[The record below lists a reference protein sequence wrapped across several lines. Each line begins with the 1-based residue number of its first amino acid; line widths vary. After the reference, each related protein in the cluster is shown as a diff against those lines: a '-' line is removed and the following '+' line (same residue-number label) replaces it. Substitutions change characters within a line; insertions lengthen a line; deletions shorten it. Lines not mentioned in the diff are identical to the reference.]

1 MLVFTSSTEDSL
13 EMGYSIEKGK
23 IMISE
28 QQKPVDSGF
37 GAKSEPK
44 EVLKGIDLNGKV
56 AMVTG
61 GYSGIGLET
70 ARGLKEAGARVI
82 VPARR
87 TYVAKKELSGIVEE
101 ENIMEMDLAD
111 PISVNH
117 FVNEYKNTG
126 SSLDILINNAA
137 VMACP
142 QMPTKEGW
150 DLQFAV
156 NHIGHF
162 ILTKGLLPIMMK
174 SSEARIVTLSSTGHK
189 LSGIQW
195 EDVHFDE
202 SYDKWKAY
210 GQSKTAASL
219 LAVEISNKMKNEG
232 IKTYS
237 VHPGGIFTPLQRH
250 LEKEEMIALGWLG
263 EDGELSEM
271 AAANFKSTTQG
282 AATSLWCAT
291 SPMLNN
297 VSGVYCENC
306 DVAVRQEDGP
316 SARYVGVADWAVDT
330 DEASKLWEL
339 TEHTL
344 SSLS

>member
-1 MLVFTSSTEDSL
+1 
-13 EMGYSIEKGK
+13 
-23 IMISE
+23 
-28 QQKPVDSGF
+28 
-37 GAKSEPK
+37 
-44 EVLKGIDLNGKV
+44 
-56 AMVTG
+56 MVTG

-70 ARGLKEAGARVI
+70 TRALKEAGARVI

-87 TYVAKKELSGIVEE
+87 KDVAKSALSGIVESE
-101 ENIMEMDLAD
+101 DILNLDLAD
-111 PISVNH
+111 PSSAQS
-117 FVNEYKNTG
+117 FVNEFVDSG
-126 SSLDILINNAA
+126 MSLDILINNAA

-162 ILTKGLLPIMMK
+162 IITKGLLPTM
-174 SSEARIVTLSSTGHK
+174 SSSGSRIVTLSSTGHK

-195 EDVHFDE
+195 EDVHFEE

-219 LAVEISNKMKNEG
+219 LAVEISERMKDEG

-271 AAANFKSTTQG
+271 AAANFKSPTQG
-282 AATSLWCAT
+282 ASTSLWCAT
-291 SPMLNN
+291 SPMLEE

-316 SARYVGVADWAVDT
+316 MARYIGVADWAVDT
-330 DEASKLWEL
+330 DEAAKLWDL

-344 SSLS
+344 SSLN

>member
-1 MLVFTSSTEDSL
+1 
-13 EMGYSIEKGK
+13 
-23 IMISE
+23 MISE
-28 QQKPVDSGF
+28 QQKPVNSGF
-37 GAKSEPK
+37 GAKTEPS
-44 EVLKGIDLNGKV
+44 EVLKEVDLNGKV

-70 ARGLKEAGARVI
+70 VRGLKDSGARVI

-87 TYVAKKELSGIVEE
+87 TDVARSELAGIVE
-101 ENIMEMDLAD
+101 NGDILEMDLAD
-111 PISVNH
+111 PSSVTR
-117 FVNEYKNTG
+117 FINEFNASGT
-126 SSLDILINNAA
+126 SLDILVNNAA

-142 QMPTKEGW
+142 QMPTKKGW

-162 ILTKGLLPIMMK
+162 ILTKGLLNVISQSAEP
-174 SSEARIVTLSSTGHK
+174 RIVTLSSTGHK

-195 EDVHFDE
+195 EDIHFEE

-219 LAVEISNKMKNEG
+219 LAIEVSARMKDEG

-250 LEKEEMIALGWLG
+250 LEKEEMIALGWLR

-271 AAANFKSTTQG
+271 AAANFKSATQG
-282 AATSLWCAT
+282 ASTSLWCAT
-291 SPMLNN
+291 SPMLDD

-316 SARYVGVADWAVDT
+316 MARYVGVADWAIDT

-339 TEHTL
+339 TEHML

>member
-1 MLVFTSSTEDSL
+1 
-13 EMGYSIEKGK
+13 
-23 IMISE
+23 MISE
-28 QQKPVDSGF
+28 LQKPVNSGF
-37 GAKSEPK
+37 DAKSEPS
-44 EVLKGIDLNGKV
+44 EILEDVDLSGKV

-70 ARGLKEAGARVI
+70 SRALKEAGARVI

-87 TYVAKKELSGIVEE
+87 TEIAKSELNGLIGDEDIFE
-101 ENIMEMDLAD
+101 LDLAN
-111 PISVNH
+111 PVSVYK
-117 FVNEYKNTG
+117 FVG
-126 SSLDILINNAA
+126 SFVESNIPLDILINNAA

-162 ILTKGLLPIMMK
+162 ILTKGLLPSMIK
-174 SSEARIVTLSSTGHK
+174 SSEARLVTLSSTGHK

-195 EDVHFDE
+195 EDVHFE
-202 SYDKWKAY
+202 NTYDKWKAY

-219 LAVEISNKMKNEG
+219 LAVEVGNRMRDEG

-271 AAANFKSTTQG
+271 AAANFKSPSQG
-282 AATSLWCAT
+282 AGTSLWAAT
-291 SPMLNN
+291 SPMLND

-306 DVAVRQEDGP
+306 DVAARQEDGP
-316 SARYVGVADWAVDT
+316 MARYIGVADWAVDT
-330 DEASKLWEL
+330 DEASKLWDL

-344 SSLS
+344 ESLS

>member
-1 MLVFTSSTEDSL
+1 
-13 EMGYSIEKGK
+13 
-23 IMISE
+23 MISE
-28 QQKPVDSGF
+28 LQKPVNSRFD
-37 GAKSEPK
+37 AKSEPS
-44 EVLKGIDLNGKV
+44 EILEGIDLSGKV

-70 ARGLKEAGARVI
+70 SRALKGAGARVI

-87 TYVAKKELSGIVEE
+87 TEVAKSELNGVIGDEDIFE
-101 ENIMEMDLAD
+101 LDLAN
-111 PISVNH
+111 PAAVYK
-117 FVNEYKNTG
+117 FVEGFVG
-126 SSLDILINNAA
+126 SDIPLDILINNAA

-162 ILTKGLLPIMMK
+162 ILTKGLLPSMVK
-174 SSEARIVTLSSTGHK
+174 SSDARLVTLSSTGHK

-195 EDVHFDE
+195 EDVHFE
-202 SYDKWKAY
+202 NSYDKWKAY

-219 LAVEISNKMKNEG
+219 LAVEVGNRMRDEG

-263 EDGELSEM
+263 EDGELSEI
-271 AAANFKSTTQG
+271 AAANFNSPAQG
-282 AATSLWCAT
+282 AGTSLWAAT
-291 SPMLNN
+291 SPMLND

-306 DVAVRQEDGP
+306 DVAARQEDGP
-316 SARYVGVADWAVDT
+316 MARYIGVADWAVDT
-330 DEASKLWEL
+330 DEASKLWDL

-344 SSLS
+344 ESLS

>member
-1 MLVFTSSTEDSL
+1 
-13 EMGYSIEKGK
+13 
-23 IMISE
+23 
-28 QQKPVDSGF
+28 
-37 GAKSEPK
+37 
-44 EVLKGIDLNGKV
+44 VLKDIDLGGKV

-70 ARGLKEAGARVI
+70 TRALKEAGARVL

-87 TYVAKKELSGIVEE
+87 KDVAASELSGIVDSED
-101 ENIMEMDLAD
+101 ILDLDLAD
-111 PISVNH
+111 PSSAQS
-117 FVNEYKNTG
+117 FVDG
-126 SSLDILINNAA
+126 FIDSGMSLDILINNAA

-162 ILTKGLLPIMMK
+162 MITKGLLPALMK

-195 EDVHFDE
+195 DDVHFE
-202 SYDKWKAY
+202 NSYDKWKAY

-219 LAVEISNKMKNEG
+219 LAVEISERMKDEN

-271 AAANFKSTTQG
+271 AAANFKSPTQG
-282 AATSLWCAT
+282 ASTSLWCAT
-291 SPMLNN
+291 SPMLDA

-316 SARYVGVADWAVDT
+316 MARYVGVADWAVDT
-330 DEASKLWEL
+330 DEASKLWDL
-339 TEHTL
+339 TEHAL
-344 SSLS
+344 SALN

>member
-1 MLVFTSSTEDSL
+1 
-13 EMGYSIEKGK
+13 
-23 IMISE
+23 MISE

-37 GAKSEPK
+37 GAKSEPT
-44 EVLKGIDLNGKV
+44 EVLKDIDLEGKV

-70 ARGLKEAGARVI
+70 TRALKEAGARVL

-87 TYVAKKELSGIVEE
+87 KDVATSELFGIVDSED
-101 ENIMEMDLAD
+101 ILDLDLAD
-111 PISVNH
+111 PSSAQS
-117 FVNEYKNTG
+117 FVDGFIG
-126 SSLDILINNAA
+126 SGMSLDILINNAA

-162 ILTKGLLPIMMK
+162 MITKGLLPALMK

-195 EDVHFDE
+195 DDVHFE
-202 SYDKWKAY
+202 NSYDKWKAY

-219 LAVEISNKMKNEG
+219 LAVEISERMKDEN

-271 AAANFKSTTQG
+271 AAANFKSPTQG
-282 AATSLWCAT
+282 ASTSLWCAT
-291 SPMLNN
+291 SPMLDA

-316 SARYVGVADWAVDT
+316 MARYVGVADWAVDT
-330 DEASKLWEL
+330 DEASKLWDL
-339 TEHTL
+339 TEHAL
-344 SSLS
+344 SALN

>member
-1 MLVFTSSTEDSL
+1 
-13 EMGYSIEKGK
+13 
-23 IMISE
+23 MISE

-37 GAKSEPK
+37 GAKSEPT
-44 EVLKGIDLNGKV
+44 EVLKDIDLEGKV

-70 ARGLKEAGARVI
+70 TRALKEAGARVI

-87 TYVAKKELSGIVEE
+87 KDVAKSALSGIVESE
-101 ENIMEMDLAD
+101 DILNLDLAD
-111 PISVNH
+111 PSSAQS
-117 FVNEYKNTG
+117 FVNEFVDSG
-126 SSLDILINNAA
+126 MSLDILINNAA

-162 ILTKGLLPIMMK
+162 IITKGLLPTM
-174 SSEARIVTLSSTGHK
+174 SSSGSRIVTLSSTGHK

-195 EDVHFDE
+195 EDVHFE
-202 SYDKWKAY
+202 GSYDKWKAY

-219 LAVEISNKMKNEG
+219 LAIEISERMKDEG

-271 AAANFKSTTQG
+271 AAANFKSPTQG
-282 AATSLWCAT
+282 ASTSLWCAT
-291 SPMLNN
+291 SPMLEE

-316 SARYVGVADWAVDT
+316 MARYIGVADWAVDT
-330 DEASKLWEL
+330 DEAAKLWDL

-344 SSLS
+344 SSLN

>member
-1 MLVFTSSTEDSL
+1 
-13 EMGYSIEKGK
+13 
-23 IMISE
+23 MISE

-37 GAKSEPK
+37 GAKSEPE
-44 EVLKGIDLNGKV
+44 EVLKDIDLGGKI

-70 ARGLKEAGARVI
+70 TRALKEAGARVI

-87 TYVAKKELSGIVEE
+87 KDVAKSALSGIVESE
-101 ENIMEMDLAD
+101 DSLNLDLAD
-111 PISVNH
+111 PSSAQS
-117 FVNEYKNTG
+117 FVNEFVDSG
-126 SSLDILINNAA
+126 MSLDILINNAA

-162 ILTKGLLPIMMK
+162 IITKGLLPTM
-174 SSEARIVTLSSTGHK
+174 SSSGSRIVTLSSTGHK

-195 EDVHFDE
+195 EDVHFE
-202 SYDKWKAY
+202 GSYDKWKAY

-219 LAVEISNKMKNEG
+219 LAVEISERMKDEG

-271 AAANFKSTTQG
+271 AAANFKSPTQG
-282 AATSLWCAT
+282 ASTSLWCAT
-291 SPMLNN
+291 SPMLEE

-316 SARYVGVADWAVDT
+316 MARYIGVADWAVDT
-330 DEASKLWEL
+330 DEAAKLWDL

-344 SSLS
+344 SSLN

>member
-1 MLVFTSSTEDSL
+1 
-13 EMGYSIEKGK
+13 
-23 IMISE
+23 MISE

-37 GAKSEPK
+37 GAKSEPA
-44 EVLKGIDLNGKV
+44 EVLKDIDLEGKV
-56 AMVTG
+56 AIVTG

-70 ARGLKEAGARVI
+70 TRALKEAGARVI

-87 TYVAKKELSGIVEE
+87 KDVAKSALSGIVESE
-101 ENIMEMDLAD
+101 DILNLDLAD
-111 PISVNH
+111 PSSAQS
-117 FVNEYKNTG
+117 FVNEFVDSG
-126 SSLDILINNAA
+126 LSLDILINNAA

-162 ILTKGLLPIMMK
+162 IITKGLLPTM
-174 SSEARIVTLSSTGHK
+174 SSSGSRIVTLSSTGHK

-195 EDVHFDE
+195 EDVHFEE

-219 LAVEISNKMKNEG
+219 LAVEISERMKDEG

-271 AAANFKSTTQG
+271 AAANFKSPTQG
-282 AATSLWCAT
+282 ASTSLWCAT
-291 SPMLNN
+291 SPMLEE

-316 SARYVGVADWAVDT
+316 MARYIGVADWAVDT
-330 DEASKLWEL
+330 DEAAKLWDL

-344 SSLS
+344 SSLN

>member
-1 MLVFTSSTEDSL
+1 
-13 EMGYSIEKGK
+13 
-23 IMISE
+23 MISE

-37 GAKSEPK
+37 GAKSEPE
-44 EVLKGIDLNGKV
+44 EVLKDIDLGGKI

-70 ARGLKEAGARVI
+70 TRALKEAGARVI

-87 TYVAKKELSGIVEE
+87 KDVAKSALSGIVESE
-101 ENIMEMDLAD
+101 DILNLDLAD
-111 PISVNH
+111 PSSAQS
-117 FVNEYKNTG
+117 FVNEFVDSG
-126 SSLDILINNAA
+126 MSLDILINNAA

-162 ILTKGLLPIMMK
+162 IITKGLLPAM
-174 SSEARIVTLSSTGHK
+174 SSSGSRIVTLSSTGHK

-195 EDVHFDE
+195 EDVHFEE

-219 LAVEISNKMKNEG
+219 LAVEISERMKDEG

-271 AAANFKSTTQG
+271 AAANFKSPTQG
-282 AATSLWCAT
+282 ASTSLWCAT
-291 SPMLNN
+291 SPMLEE

-316 SARYVGVADWAVDT
+316 MARYIGVADWAVDT
-330 DEASKLWEL
+330 DEAAKLWDL

-344 SSLS
+344 SSLN

>member
-1 MLVFTSSTEDSL
+1 
-13 EMGYSIEKGK
+13 
-23 IMISE
+23 MISE

-37 GAKSEPK
+37 GAKSEPA
-44 EVLKGIDLNGKV
+44 EVLKDIDLEGKV

-70 ARGLKEAGARVI
+70 TRALKEAGARVI

-87 TYVAKKELSGIVEE
+87 KDVAKSALSGIVQSEDIL
-101 ENIMEMDLAD
+101 NLDLAD
-111 PISVNH
+111 PSSAQS
-117 FVNEYKNTG
+117 FVNEFVDSG
-126 SSLDILINNAA
+126 MSLDILINNAA

-162 ILTKGLLPIMMK
+162 IITKGLLPTM
-174 SSEARIVTLSSTGHK
+174 SSSGSRIVTLSSTGHK

-195 EDVHFDE
+195 EDVHFEE

-219 LAVEISNKMKNEG
+219 LAVEISERMKDEG

-271 AAANFKSTTQG
+271 AAANFKSPTQG
-282 AATSLWCAT
+282 SSTSLWCAT
-291 SPMLNN
+291 SPMLEE

-316 SARYVGVADWAVDT
+316 MARYIGVADWAVDT
-330 DEASKLWEL
+330 DEAAKLWDL

-344 SSLS
+344 SSLN

>member
-1 MLVFTSSTEDSL
+1 
-13 EMGYSIEKGK
+13 
-23 IMISE
+23 MISE

-37 GAKSEPK
+37 GAKSEPT
-44 EVLKGIDLNGKV
+44 EVLKDIDLEGKV

-70 ARGLKEAGARVI
+70 TRALKEAGARVI

-87 TYVAKKELSGIVEE
+87 KDVAKSALSGIVESE
-101 ENIMEMDLAD
+101 DILNLDLAD
-111 PISVNH
+111 PSSAQS
-117 FVNEYKNTG
+117 FVNEFVDSG
-126 SSLDILINNAA
+126 LSLDILINNAA

-162 ILTKGLLPIMMK
+162 IITKGLLPTM
-174 SSEARIVTLSSTGHK
+174 SSSGSRIVTLSSTGHK

-195 EDVHFDE
+195 EDVHFEE

-219 LAVEISNKMKNEG
+219 LAVEISERMKDEG

-271 AAANFKSTTQG
+271 AAANFKSPTQG
-282 AATSLWCAT
+282 ASTSLWCAT
-291 SPMLNN
+291 SPMLEE

-316 SARYVGVADWAVDT
+316 MARYIGVADWAVDT
-330 DEASKLWEL
+330 DEAAKLWDF

-344 SSLS
+344 SSLN

>member
-1 MLVFTSSTEDSL
+1 
-13 EMGYSIEKGK
+13 
-23 IMISE
+23 MISE

-37 GAKSEPK
+37 GAKSEPE
-44 EVLKGIDLNGKV
+44 EVLKDIDLGGKI

-70 ARGLKEAGARVI
+70 TRALKEAGARVI

-87 TYVAKKELSGIVEE
+87 KDVAKSALSGIVESE
-101 ENIMEMDLAD
+101 DILNLDLAD
-111 PISVNH
+111 PSSAQS
-117 FVNEYKNTG
+117 FVNEFVDSG
-126 SSLDILINNAA
+126 MSLDILINNAA

-162 ILTKGLLPIMMK
+162 IITKGLLPTM
-174 SSEARIVTLSSTGHK
+174 SSSGSRIVTLSSTGHK

-195 EDVHFDE
+195 EDVHFEE

-219 LAVEISNKMKNEG
+219 LAVEISERMKDEG

-271 AAANFKSTTQG
+271 AAANFKSPTQG
-282 AATSLWCAT
+282 ASTSLWCAT
-291 SPMLNN
+291 SPMLEE

-316 SARYVGVADWAVDT
+316 MARYIGVADWAVDT
-330 DEASKLWEL
+330 DEAAKLWDL

-344 SSLS
+344 SSLN

>member
-1 MLVFTSSTEDSL
+1 
-13 EMGYSIEKGK
+13 
-23 IMISE
+23 MISE
-28 QQKPVDSGF
+28 LQKPVNSDF
-37 GAKSEPK
+37 GAKSEPS
-44 EVLKGIDLNGKV
+44 EVLEGIDLNGKV

-61 GYSGIGLET
+61 GYSGIGIET
-70 ARGLKEAGARVI
+70 VRGLKDAGAKVI

-87 TYVAKKELSGIVEE
+87 TDVAKSELSGIVEE
-101 ENIMEMDLAD
+101 KNIVEMDLAN
-111 PISVNH
+111 PASVSR
-117 FVNEYKNTG
+117 FVNEFQDSETP
-126 SSLDILINNAA
+126 LDILINNAA

-142 QMPTKEGW
+142 KMPTKEGW

-162 ILTKGLLPIMMK
+162 VLTKGLLNTMSK
-174 SSEARIVTLSSTGHK
+174 SLGARIVTLSSTGHK

-195 EDVHFDE
+195 DDVHFEE

-219 LAVEISNKMKNEG
+219 LAVEISNRAKDKG
-232 IKTYS
+232 IKAYS

-250 LEKEEMIALGWLG
+250 LEQEEMIALGWLG

-291 SPMLNN
+291 SPLLDD

-306 DVAVRQEDGP
+306 DVAARQEDGP
-316 SARYVGVADWAVDT
+316 MARYVGVADWAVDT
-330 DEASKLWEL
+330 DDASKLWDL
-339 TEHTL
+339 TEHIL
-344 SSLS
+344 SF

>member
-1 MLVFTSSTEDSL
+1 MLRFLIFTSLLFASL
-13 EMGYSIEKGK
+13 
-23 IMISE
+23 IMATDNS
-28 QQKPVDSGF
+28 K
-37 GAKSEPK
+37 K
-44 EVLKGIDLNGKV
+44 EVILLHTNDIESVYEPIPALWRDDMDFIGGISHLDTLIRN
-56 AMVTG
+56 T
-61 GYSGIGLET
+61 
-70 ARGLKEAGARVI
+70 R
-82 VPARR
+82 
-87 TYVAKKELSGIVEE
+87 EE
-101 ENIMEMDLAD
+101 EAITFTVDDGDILEMDLAD
-111 PISVNH
+111 PASVTR
-117 FVNEYKNTG
+117 FVNEFQDSET
-126 SSLDILINNAA
+126 SLDILINNAA

-162 ILTKGLLPIMMK
+162 ILTKGLLSVMAK
-174 SSEARIVTLSSTGHK
+174 SPEARIVTLSSTGHK

-195 EDVHFDE
+195 EDIHFEE

-219 LAVEISNKMKNEG
+219 LAVEIANKMKDEG

-271 AAANFKSTTQG
+271 AAANFKSPTQG
-282 AATSLWCAT
+282 ATTSLWCAT
-291 SPMLNN
+291 SPMLDD

-316 SARYVGVADWAVDT
+316 MARYVGVADWAVDT

>member
-1 MLVFTSSTEDSL
+1 
-13 EMGYSIEKGK
+13 
-23 IMISE
+23 MISE

-37 GAKSEPK
+37 GAKSEPE
-44 EVLKGIDLNGKV
+44 EVLKDIDLGGKI

-70 ARGLKEAGARVI
+70 TRALKEAGARVI

-87 TYVAKKELSGIVEE
+87 KDVAKSALSGIVESE
-101 ENIMEMDLAD
+101 DILNLDLAD
-111 PISVNH
+111 PSSAQS
-117 FVNEYKNTG
+117 FVNEFVDSG
-126 SSLDILINNAA
+126 MSLDILINNAA

-162 ILTKGLLPIMMK
+162 IITKGLLPAM
-174 SSEARIVTLSSTGHK
+174 SSSGSRIVTLSSTGHK

-195 EDVHFDE
+195 EDVHFEE

-219 LAVEISNKMKNEG
+219 LAIEISERMKDEG

-271 AAANFKSTTQG
+271 AAANFKSPTQG
-282 AATSLWCAT
+282 ASTSLWCAT
-291 SPMLNN
+291 SPMLEE

-316 SARYVGVADWAVDT
+316 MARYIGVADWAVDT
-330 DEASKLWEL
+330 DEAAKLWDL

-344 SSLS
+344 SSLN

>member
-1 MLVFTSSTEDSL
+1 
-13 EMGYSIEKGK
+13 
-23 IMISE
+23 MISE

-37 GAKSEPK
+37 GAKSEPA
-44 EVLKGIDLNGKV
+44 EILKDIDLEGKV

-70 ARGLKEAGARVI
+70 TRALKEAGARVI

-87 TYVAKKELSGIVEE
+87 KDVAKSALSGIVESE
-101 ENIMEMDLAD
+101 DILNLDLAD
-111 PISVNH
+111 PSSAQS
-117 FVNEYKNTG
+117 FVNEFVDSG
-126 SSLDILINNAA
+126 MSLDILINNAA

-162 ILTKGLLPIMMK
+162 IITKGLLPTM
-174 SSEARIVTLSSTGHK
+174 SSSGSRIVTLSSTGHK

-195 EDVHFDE
+195 EDVHFE
-202 SYDKWKAY
+202 GSYDKWKAY

-219 LAVEISNKMKNEG
+219 LAVEISERMKDEG

-271 AAANFKSTTQG
+271 AAANFKSPTQG
-282 AATSLWCAT
+282 ASTSLWCAT
-291 SPMLNN
+291 SPMLEE

-316 SARYVGVADWAVDT
+316 MARYIGVADWAVDT
-330 DEASKLWEL
+330 DEAAKLWDL

-344 SSLS
+344 SSLN

>member
-1 MLVFTSSTEDSL
+1 
-13 EMGYSIEKGK
+13 
-23 IMISE
+23 MISE

-37 GAKSEPK
+37 GAKSEPT
-44 EVLKGIDLNGKV
+44 EVLKDINLEGKV

-70 ARGLKEAGARVI
+70 TRALKEAGARVI

-87 TYVAKKELSGIVEE
+87 KDVAKSALSGIVESE
-101 ENIMEMDLAD
+101 DILNLDLAD
-111 PISVNH
+111 PSSAQS
-117 FVNEYKNTG
+117 FVNEFVDSG
-126 SSLDILINNAA
+126 MSLDILINNAA

-162 ILTKGLLPIMMK
+162 IITKGLLPTM
-174 SSEARIVTLSSTGHK
+174 SSSGSRIVTLSSTGHK

-195 EDVHFDE
+195 EDVHFEE

-219 LAVEISNKMKNEG
+219 LAVEISERMKDEG

-271 AAANFKSTTQG
+271 AAANFKSPTQG
-282 AATSLWCAT
+282 ASTSLWCAT
-291 SPMLNN
+291 SPMLEE

-316 SARYVGVADWAVDT
+316 MARYIGVADWAVDT
-330 DEASKLWEL
+330 DEAAKLWDL

-344 SSLS
+344 SSLN

>member
-1 MLVFTSSTEDSL
+1 
-13 EMGYSIEKGK
+13 
-23 IMISE
+23 MISE

-37 GAKSEPK
+37 GAKSEPA
-44 EVLKGIDLNGKV
+44 EVLKDIDLEGKV

-70 ARGLKEAGARVI
+70 TRALKEAGARVI

-87 TYVAKKELSGIVEE
+87 KDVAKSALSGIVESE
-101 ENIMEMDLAD
+101 DILNLDLAD
-111 PISVNH
+111 PSSAQS
-117 FVNEYKNTG
+117 FVNEFVDSG
-126 SSLDILINNAA
+126 MSLDILINNAA

-162 ILTKGLLPIMMK
+162 IITKGLLPTM
-174 SSEARIVTLSSTGHK
+174 SSSGSRIVTLSSTGHK

-195 EDVHFDE
+195 EDVHFE
-202 SYDKWKAY
+202 GSYDKWKAY

-219 LAVEISNKMKNEG
+219 LAVEISERMKDEG

-271 AAANFKSTTQG
+271 AAANFKSPTQG
-282 AATSLWCAT
+282 ASTSLWCAT
-291 SPMLNN
+291 SPMLEE

-316 SARYVGVADWAVDT
+316 MARYIGVADWAVDT
-330 DEASKLWEL
+330 DEAAKLWDL

-344 SSLS
+344 SSLN

>member
-1 MLVFTSSTEDSL
+1 
-13 EMGYSIEKGK
+13 
-23 IMISE
+23 MISE
-28 QQKPVDSGF
+28 QQKPVNSGF
-37 GAKSEPK
+37 GAKSEPA
-44 EVLKGIDLNGKV
+44 EVLEGIDLNGKV

-70 ARGLKEAGARVI
+70 ARGLKDAGARVI

-87 TYVAKKELSGIVEE
+87 TEVAKSELSGIVDEKD
-101 ENIMEMDLAD
+101 ILEMDLAD
-111 PISVNH
+111 PASVSK
-117 FVNEYKNTG
+117 FVNEFLDSET
-126 SSLDILINNAA
+126 SLDILINNAA

-162 ILTKGLLPIMMK
+162 ILTKGLLPVMAK

-195 EDVHFDE
+195 EDIHFEE

-219 LAVEISNKMKNEG
+219 LAIEIDNKMKDEG

-271 AAANFKSTTQG
+271 AAANFKSPTQG

-291 SPMLNN
+291 SPMLDD

-306 DVAVRQEDGP
+306 DVAVRQEDGAM
-316 SARYVGVADWAVDT
+316 ARYVGVADWAVDT

>member
-1 MLVFTSSTEDSL
+1 
-13 EMGYSIEKGK
+13 
-23 IMISE
+23 MISE
-28 QQKPVDSGF
+28 QQKPVNSGF
-37 GAKSEPK
+37 GAKTEPSEIL
-44 EVLKGIDLNGKV
+44 EGIDLNGKV

-70 ARGLKEAGARVI
+70 VRGLKDSGARVI

-87 TYVAKKELSGIVEE
+87 TDVARSELAGIVE
-101 ENIMEMDLAD
+101 NGDILEMDLAD
-111 PISVNH
+111 PSSVTR
-117 FVNEYKNTG
+117 FINEFNASGT
-126 SSLDILINNAA
+126 SLDILVNNAA

-142 QMPTKEGW
+142 QMPTKQGW

-162 ILTKGLLPIMMK
+162 ILTKGLLDVISQ

-195 EDVHFDE
+195 EDIHFE
-202 SYDKWKAY
+202 NSYDKWKSY

-219 LAVEISNKMKNEG
+219 LAIEISSRMKDEG

-282 AATSLWCAT
+282 ASTSLWCAT
-291 SPMLNN
+291 SPMLND

-316 SARYVGVADWAVDT
+316 MARYVGVADWAVDT